1 MALQRLLSGDP
12 SKRSKVYLAIGALS
26 LAKAIAVRNDRERF
40 RRELRDAG
48 LFLGVGLALRRFG
61 KMRAQKRRELESQVP
76 DWAIELATSEPAKRG
91 VRNVAKQRLGRV
103 SEPQAEPSLKDRAQ
117 RVLSSR

>member
-12 SKRSKVYLAIGALS
+12 SKSSKVYLAIGALS

-61 KMRAQKRRELESQVP
+61 KMRAQKRRELEAQVP

-91 VRNVAKQRLGRV
+91 VRNVAKRRLGRA

-117 RVLSSR
+117 RVLSIR